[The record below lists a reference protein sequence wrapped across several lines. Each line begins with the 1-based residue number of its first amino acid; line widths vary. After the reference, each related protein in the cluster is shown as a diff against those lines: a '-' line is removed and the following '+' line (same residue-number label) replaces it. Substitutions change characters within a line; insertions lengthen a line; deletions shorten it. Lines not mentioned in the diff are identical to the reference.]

1 MSICVPTFEIDPQ
14 RFSVFLNNWR
24 GDNSLGCS
32 LGIPIKQTR
41 DQIGVVPTQRERD
54 SLNSRAMNADKKSG
68 SARPAEEE
76 GPTTRQRNNRIHALC
91 ISDIRTP
98 LSSKHKGSYFWLYA
112 DPNEKFPLQTKCRL
126 VRQPL
131 WHRPAAA
138 TGKSH
143 SKIYGDILYPL
154 SDFKYIIQR
163 RKGERERERGLGKVV
178 RETDSNPRYSQM
190 AFPPLPFIINS

>member
-1 MSICVPTFEIDPQ
+1 MTRNVSLSFSIIGGGIRLGGGGTT
-14 RFSVFLNNWR
+14 SVGL
-24 GDNSLGCS
+24 
-32 LGIPIKQTR
+32 PIKQTR
-41 DQIGVVPTQRERD
+41 DQIGAVPTQRERDRD
-54 SLNSRAMNADKKSG
+54 SLNSRAMNADKKAG
-68 SARPAEEE
+68 STRPAEEE

-91 ISDIRTP
+91 ISDIRAP

-112 DPNEKFPLQTKCRL
+112 DPYETFPLQTKCRL

-143 SKIYGDILYPL
+143 GKIYGDILYPL

-163 RKGERERERGLGKVV
+163 RRGEWEREGWGESGSRDRFKPKL
-178 RETDSNPRYSQM
+178 
-190 AFPPLPFIINS
+190 L